1 MNYTP
6 AEQSR
11 IREQLDDSKPGSLK
25 TKENCDLLQSKA
37 LDHNKASKHNAT
49 SITKR
54 QNKTLGDN
62 EAAER
67 KIMI

>member
-1 MNYTP
+1 MKD
-6 AEQSR
+6 
-11 IREQLDDSKPGSLK
+11 IVPGPLK
-25 TKENCDLLQSKA
+25 TKDNSDLPQSKA
-37 LDHNKASKHNAT
+37 LDHSRASKHNTA

-54 QNKTLGDN
+54 QNKTPGDN